1 MTPRISLIAAVSRN
15 GVIGNKGKLP
25 WHIPA
30 DLKLFKTLTKGKPVI
45 MGRKTWDS
53 LGHNPLP
60 GRTNIVITNN
70 KTMHAGG
77 AHVVHSFEA
86 ALAKARIENP
96 QEIMVLGGEAIF
108 EKALAVADRVYLT
121 AIEGEFEGD
130 ARMPLIDRR
139 VFHETAYDGP
149 HETAE
154 GLGYSFLTLDRG

>member
-1 MTPRISLIAAVSRN
+1 MSRVSLIVAVSRN

-30 DLKLFKTLTKGKPVI
+30 DHKLFKTLTMGKPVI

-60 GRTNIVITNN
+60 GRTNIVVTRDRSLR
-70 KTMHAGG
+70 AEG
-77 AHVVHSFEA
+77 AHVVHSYSD
-86 ALAKARIENP
+86 ALAKARAENP

-108 EKALAVADRVYLT
+108 AEALKTADRVYLT

-154 GLGYSFLTLDRG
+154 GLGYSFLTLDRS

>member
-1 MTPRISLIAAVSRN
+1 MIPRVSLIVAVSRN

-30 DLKLFKTLTKGKPVI
+30 DLKFFKDMTRGKPVV

-53 LGHNPLP
+53 LEPKPLP
-60 GRTNIVITNN
+60 GRTNIVITRNRN
-70 KTMHAGG
+70 FRAPG
-77 AHVVHSFEA
+77 AHVVHSYAE
-86 ALAKARIENP
+86 ALAKARAENP
-96 QEIMVLGGEAIF
+96 QEIMILGGEPIF
-108 EKALAVADRVYLT
+108 EEALKTADRVYLT

-130 ARMPLIDRR
+130 ARMPLVDRR

-154 GLGYSFLTLDRG
+154 GLGYSFLTLDRR